1 MWFSVITNYCATLH
15 KILLLYTHFP
25 YIHTDTA
32 GTCLT
37 TLRSKK
43 HVNVKVVYYTRV
55 CCHSH
60 TLSQQ
65 SFICSS
71 TKSHVC
77 SQATYIHS
85 NIIRHVYLLSIEV
98 LFSNFVHTY
107 VGNIR
112 SQWSETGDISFHG
125 K

>member
-15 KILLLYTHFP
+15 KILLLYMHFP

-60 TLSQQ
+60 TLSLNSP
-65 SFICSS
+65 SFVRPL
-71 TKSHVC
+71 K
-77 SQATYIHS
+77 AT
-85 NIIRHVYLLSIEV
+85 
-98 LFSNFVHTY
+98 FVHRPHTFKHNTACIFIINR
-107 VGNIR
+107 GTLFQLCAHICR
-112 SQWSETGDISFHG
+112 
-125 K
+125 